1 MLGNCH
7 GPAGVPRL
15 ATRCLCVLSTW
26 LVVCLVPCAPMSIVC
41 PLPSCYL
48 IISVSVAPAVSLSL
62 PSFVSLYSLLVSAVL
77 CWSVVFR
84 VSYVVSVSCWLCS
97 SLMPACLLVFPLRGG
112 FCSSLVY
119 FIIKRNNSLHL
130 SPRPHLTWQNGS
142 AKMRTQQ
149 RRGLGRPPPDTISSP
164 LYQRILQYEALS
176 SCRQQGNDVRSFA
189 VEFSG
194 AAEGLG
200 YNDEALKDLFNSAL
214 DEPLSWWRMSGLD
227 HLTFGEFVEALARS
241 PAKVAGVPQVVGD
254 KAAAAPVAADGA
266 AVPLMAA
273 VKAAAHPR
281 LPRLV
286 RKLEDSPMRSVRAA
300 DSSPTKP
307 SPVVLEA
314 MVERARSAPEPAPIR
329 EPTYSA
335 PEPAESAPEPAPI
348 REPKESAPES
358 APIREP
364 TESAPIREPTHS
376 APIQEPTHSAPEP
389 APIRE
394 PTESAPEPAPIRE
407 PKESVPEP
415 APIREPTESRSGS
428 PRIPLRSGSPRIPLR
443 SGSPRIPLR
452 SGSPR
457 IPLRSGSPRSPDPGA
472 HAFSSSPGAHAF
484 RSDPGAH
491 AFRSDPGAHG
501 VRSRARSG
509 LGAHAFRS
517 GLGAHAFC
525 SGPAAQGVRSR
536 ARSAPWADR
545 VHSRARSAPWADR
558 ARSVPGAH
566 AVRSIPGAHAVRSV
580 PGAHAVRS
588 RARSAPWADRARSVP
603 GAHAVRTIP
612 GAHTVRSVPG
622 AHAVRSRARSVPG
635 ANAVRSRARSVP
647 GAHAVRSRA
656 RSSQGA
662 HRLRSRARSGLGA
675 HAVHSGPGPRSG
687 LGTHRARSRASPTLA
702 PLCAHCSR
710 PSSTPRAWPTSLLD
724 IFLFSVCGASGIH
737 SLKGGLCHGP
747 AGVPRLATRCLCV
760 LSTWLV
766 VSPPILLLNHCFS
779 GSSCVSLVTLV
790 CLTI

>member
-1 MLGNCH
+1 
-7 GPAGVPRL
+7 
-15 ATRCLCVLSTW
+15 
-26 LVVCLVPCAPMSIVC
+26 
-41 PLPSCYL
+41 
-48 IISVSVAPAVSLSL
+48 
-62 PSFVSLYSLLVSAVL
+62 
-77 CWSVVFR
+77 
-84 VSYVVSVSCWLCS
+84 
-97 SLMPACLLVFPLRGG
+97 
-112 FCSSLVY
+112 
-119 FIIKRNNSLHL
+119 
-130 SPRPHLTWQNGS
+130 
-142 AKMRTQQ
+142 MRTQQ
-149 RRGLGRPPPDTISSP
+149 RRGLGRPPLDTISSP

-176 SCRQQGNDVRSFA
+176 SCHQQGNDVRSFA

-254 KAAAAPVAADGA
+254 KAAAPPVAADGA

-273 VKAAAHPR
+273 VKAAAHPGM
-281 LPRLV
+281 PRLV

-300 DSSPTKP
+300 DFSPTKP

-314 MVERARSAPEPAPIR
+314 MVESAR
-329 EPTYSA
+329 
-335 PEPAESAPEPAPI
+335 
-348 REPKESAPES
+348 
-358 APIREP
+358 
-364 TESAPIREPTHS
+364 
-376 APIQEPTHSAPEP
+376 SAPEP

-407 PKESVPEP
+407 PTHSAPEP
-415 APIREPTESRSGS
+415 APIREPKESAPEPAPIRE
-428 PRIPLRSGSPRIPLR
+428 PRESAPESAPIREPTHS
-443 SGSPRIPLR
+443 
-452 SGSPR
+452 
-457 IPLRSGSPRSPDPGA
+457 A
-472 HAFSSSPGAHAF
+472 PGAHAF

-491 AFRSDPGAHG
+491 AFRSGPGAHAFRSGPGAHAFRSGPGAHAFRSDPRAHG
-501 VRSRARSG
+501 VRSRARSDP
-509 LGAHAFRS
+509 GAH
-517 GLGAHAFC
+517 
-525 SGPAAQGVRSR
+525 GVRS
-536 ARSAPWADR
+536 D
-545 VHSRARSAPWADR
+545 
-558 ARSVPGAH
+558 PGAH
-566 AVRSIPGAHAVRSV
+566 AVRSDPGAHAVRSV

-588 RARSAPWADRARSVP
+588 RAC
-603 GAHAVRTIP
+603 
-612 GAHTVRSVPG
+612 
-622 AHAVRSRARSVPG
+622 SVPG

-710 PSSTPRAWPTSLLD
+710 PSSTPRAWPTSLLE
-724 IFLFSVCGASGIH
+724 IFLFSVCGASGIR

-747 AGVPRLATRCLCV
+747 AGVPRLATRCLCL

-766 VSPPILLLNHCFS
+766 VCLVPCAPMSIVCPLPSCYLIIVSVAPAVSPSLPSFVSLYSSPCVCSPVLIRCL
-779 GSSCVSLVTLV
+779 SCV
-790 CLTI
+790 